1 MSRGQQPLGI
11 AQKLSRF
18 FPSAL
23 LGRALRSTNPY
34 IAVPAVAFV
43 VLRWLRRNVGK
54 KSSKA
59 QTLRIRPGDAFVVEG
74 KVRGDTKVS
83 K

>member
-1 MSRGQQPLGI
+1 MSRGEQPFGI

-18 FPSAL
+18 LPSAL
-23 LGRALRSTNPY
+23 LGKALRSANSY
-34 IAVPAVAFV
+34 VAVPAVAFV

-59 QTLRIRPGDAFVVEG
+59 QTLRIRPGDTFVVEG
-74 KVRGDTKVS
+74 KVRGATKGS